1 MNMISRLLI
10 SFGAVAV
17 TAAASSYFT
26 LSGITGWYGMAEKAP
41 LTPPSEWF
49 RIIWGILYLLM
60 AFSYYLVLGKPRT
73 AKTLEAGLAVFQP
86 AALSDGLVFLLLLSR
101 LHGSRHRR
109 AAFPGLDSP
118 AHDRELCSN
127 RQICRRVELPLFHL
141 AAFCT
146 VAQYFLCLA
155 QRRKRGNLS
164 GFFAILSGQIRNF
177 ALI

>member
-1 MNMISRLLI
+1 MNTISRLLI

-73 AKTLEAGLAVFQP
+73 AKTLEAGRLFFSQLLFQMVWCFCFFYLGYTGAGIAVLLFLAWTVRRMIGSFAQIDKFA
-86 AALSDGLVFLLLLSR
+86 AALNYPYFIWLL
-101 LHGSRHRR
+101 
-109 AAFPGLDSP
+109 
-118 AHDRELCSN
+118 
-127 RQICRRVELPLFHL
+127 
-141 AAFCT
+141 
-146 VAQYFLCLA
+146 
-155 QRRKRGNLS
+155 
-164 GFFAILSGQIRNF
+164 F
-177 ALI
+177 ALWLNISFVWLNGASIEI

>member
-73 AKTLEAGLAVFQP
+73 AKTLEAGRLFFSQLLFQMVWCFCFFYLGYTGAGIAVLLFLAWTC
-86 AALSDGLVFLLLLSR
+86 LLYTSPSPR
-101 LHGSRHRR
+101 
-109 AAFPGLDSP
+109 DS
-118 AHDRELCSN
+118 
-127 RQICRRVELPLFHL
+127 
-141 AAFCT
+141 
-146 VAQYFLCLA
+146 
-155 QRRKRGNLS
+155 
-164 GFFAILSGQIRNF
+164 
-177 ALI
+177 